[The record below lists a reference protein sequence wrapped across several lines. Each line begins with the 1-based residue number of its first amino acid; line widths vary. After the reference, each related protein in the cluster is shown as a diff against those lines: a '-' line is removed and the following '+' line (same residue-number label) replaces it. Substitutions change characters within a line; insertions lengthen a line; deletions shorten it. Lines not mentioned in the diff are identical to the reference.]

1 MSNATKA
8 QTKASEAYVEAIDK
22 RVDSELAESH
32 NAQRQSFWKDQK
44 SRRILG
50 DVLTYVLLTVLG
62 IIWLLPIVWIFLE
75 SLNKN
80 TAPFTDT
87 FFPTQYSFDSY
98 VTLFTQ
104 RNVLDFPRMFMN
116 TFIIAVFTCIISV
129 FFVLSVAY
137 VMSRMRFPR
146 P

>member
-104 RNVLDFPRMFMN
+104 RTRLPAHVHEHVHHCSLHLHHLRVLRALRCLRDEPH
-116 TFIIAVFTCIISV
+116 A
-129 FFVLSVAY
+129 
-137 VMSRMRFPR
+137 FPR

>member
-62 IIWLLPIVWIFLE
+62 IIWLLPL
-75 SLNKN
+75 SL
-80 TAPFTDT
+80 
-87 FFPTQYSFDSY
+87 
-98 VTLFTQ
+98 
-104 RNVLDFPRMFMN
+104 
-116 TFIIAVFTCIISV
+116 IHI
-129 FFVLSVAY
+129 
-137 VMSRMRFPR
+137 
-146 P
+146 

>member
-1 MSNATKA
+1 MQTKA
-8 QTKASEAYVEAIDK
+8 QTKASEASVEAIDK

-62 IIWLLPIVWIFLE
+62 NHMAVADRMDLPRKPQQE
-75 SLNKN
+75 T

-129 FFVLSVAY
+129 SSCSPL
-137 VMSRMRFPR
+137 PT
-146 P
+146 